1 MYIIKNTKQGRRI
14 NTHKN
19 MQSVDLSQ
27 LDTAYTA
34 SSKGIRDKSVKS
46 IRNML
51 TKAASVPV
59 LANQDRHLWRKRR
72 PYGVRR
78 KRNSRTV
85 LGWLKFSSINAP
97 IIEEGSSFTGSCGTF
112 SDDDFSICSEELLAQ
127 AKNRLCRLNPT
138 EFEDDDLLSVS
149 NSLYTCQ
156 QSLGEKIHISEMTR
170 LELADDDLSICS
182 KDLLAK
188 AKNRLRKPNPTEF
201 EDDDLLSTS
210 NSLNTCQQ
218 SDISGLK
225 KKLHTSEIT
234 RFELINRYA
243 GLRKK
248 LENVDCNDAQV
259 EEYRQQNEELREDS
273 LNIERNF
280 TNEVSRLV
288 HQLTDINKKYFEM
301 ITEQDNKMIK
311 MELEICRLKEE
322 NAKQNSISDKSKN

>member
-1 MYIIKNTKQGRRI
+1 
-14 NTHKN
+14 

-27 LDTAYTA
+27 LHTAYTA

-46 IRNML
+46 IRNIL

-78 KRNSRTV
+78 KQNSRTV
-85 LGWLKFSSINAP
+85 LGWLKFRSINAP
-97 IIEEGSSFTGSCGTF
+97 IIEEGSCGTF

-156 QSLGEKIHISEMTR
+156 QSLGGEIHISEMTR

-182 KDLLAK
+182 EDLLAK
-188 AKNRLRKPNPTEF
+188 AKNRFRKPNPTEF

-225 KKLHTSEIT
+225 KKIHTSQIT
-234 RFELINRYA
+234 RFELTNRYTE
-243 GLRKK
+243 LRKK
-248 LENVDCNDAQV
+248 LENFDCNDAQV

-273 LNIERNF
+273 LNIERNY

-288 HQLTDINKKYFEM
+288 HQMTDLNKKYAETM
-301 ITEQDNKMIK
+301 TEQDNSMIK

-322 NAKQNSISDKSKN
+322 NAKLNSISDKSKK

>member
-1 MYIIKNTKQGRRI
+1 
-14 NTHKN
+14 

-27 LDTAYTA
+27 LNTAYTA

-46 IRNML
+46 IRNIL

-59 LANQDRHLWRKRR
+59 LANQDRHLWRKRG

-78 KRNSRTV
+78 KQNSRTV
-85 LGWLKFSSINAP
+85 LGWLKFRSIKAP
-97 IIEEGSSFTGSCGTF
+97 IIEEGSCGTF

-156 QSLGEKIHISEMTR
+156 QSLGGEINISEMTR

-188 AKNRLRKPNPTEF
+188 VKNRLRKPNPTEF
-201 EDDDLLSTS
+201 EDDDLLSVS

-225 KKLHTSEIT
+225 KKIHTSEIT
-234 RFELINRYA
+234 RYELTNRYA
-243 GLRKK
+243 ELRKK
-248 LENVDCNDAQV
+248 LENVDCNEAQV

-288 HQLTDINKKYFEM
+288 HQMTDLNKKYTETM
-301 ITEQDNKMIK
+301 TEQDNKMIK

-322 NAKQNSISDKSKN
+322 NAQLNSTSDRSKE